1 MKNTFDILV
10 HNSRIVFS
18 CETLIKAYLE
28 IVLRHKW
35 TMKCN
40 LKTYSGM
47 TLIIGSRKESNFPI
61 FMHLSISS

>member
-28 IVLRHKW
+28 IVLRY
-35 TMKCN
+35 KCN

-61 FMHLSISS
+61 FMQLPISS